1 MSGVHINLI
10 VGNQENVQHEDR
22 DELEV
27 VRKSISH
34 KEVDRSDDILEII
47 VKLPESLEETVA
59 EKIKKEKEGMLE

>member
-59 EKIKKEKEGMLE
+59 EKIKKEKAGMLA

>member
-59 EKIKKEKEGMLE
+59 EKIKKEKEGMLA